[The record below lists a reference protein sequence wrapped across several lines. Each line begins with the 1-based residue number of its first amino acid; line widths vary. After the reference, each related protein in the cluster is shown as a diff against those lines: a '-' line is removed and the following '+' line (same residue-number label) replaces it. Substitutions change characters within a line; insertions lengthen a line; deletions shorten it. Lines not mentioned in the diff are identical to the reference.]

1 MAEIRAP
8 PVEVDLGRAA
18 GQERRWKARKYLVL
32 YVFCLIPATALFV
45 FHYLPIWGVII
56 AFKDFR
62 IGLGILG
69 SPWNDFQHF
78 RDLFLDPY
86 FGRVLR
92 NTIII
97 SLLKIIFGFPAPVIL
112 ALLLNELRNPAF
124 KKAVQSISY
133 LPHFMSWVVI
143 AGVVMEILS
152 PQRGLPAF
160 IGYLF
165 GAEEVPNLFMDRTL
179 FRPLLVVT
187 HIWQSVGWGTIV
199 YLAAIS
205 TIDPTLYDV
214 SAVDGAGRLSTMTHI
229 TLPALVPVMTILFL
243 LSLGHLL
250 NAGFEQI
257 FNLYNPLVYEVAD
270 IIDTYVYR
278 VGILDI
284 RFEFGAAVGLFK
296 NVIGVILLVAANAII
311 RRFSEYAIW

>member
-8 PVEVDLGRAA
+8 PIEVDLGAA
-18 GQERRWKARKYLVL
+18 ARKERRRRARKYLVL
-32 YVFCLIPATALFV
+32 YIFCLVPATVLFI
-45 FHYLPIWGVII
+45 FHYLPIWGVVI

-62 IGLGILG
+62 VGLGILG
-69 SPWNDFQHF
+69 SPWNNFQHF
-78 RDLFLDPY
+78 RDLFLDP
-86 FGRVLR
+86 FFARVLR
-92 NTIII
+92 NTVII
-97 SLLKIIFGFPAPVIL
+97 SLLKIVFGFPAPVIL
-112 ALLLNELRNPAF
+112 ALLLNELRNQPF

-152 PQRGLPAF
+152 PQRGIPAF
-160 IGYLF
+160 IGHLF

-214 SAVDGAGRLSTMTHI
+214 SAVDGAGRLRTMVHI